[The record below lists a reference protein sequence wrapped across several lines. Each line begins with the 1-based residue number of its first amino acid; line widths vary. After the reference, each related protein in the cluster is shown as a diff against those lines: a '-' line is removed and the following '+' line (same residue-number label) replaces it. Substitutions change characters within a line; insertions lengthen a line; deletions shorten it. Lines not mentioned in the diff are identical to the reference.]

1 MLTRRAT
8 TYSTSCLQVVL
19 VYVHPFRRNLL
30 VLECAMQP
38 KIAKKYY
45 NPYIG
50 NLWSFKIINV
60 DTSKKLIYFFIILI
74 CNKHSQQTSE
84 NNNIEKQG
92 KNYKYY

>member
-50 NLWSFKIINV
+50 NL
-60 DTSKKLIYFFIILI
+60 
-74 CNKHSQQTSE
+74 
-84 NNNIEKQG
+84 
-92 KNYKYY
+92 